1 MSTRKKSKWNCLYC
15 TQNTQYEHFFL
26 KDEVWKKIHNSSK
39 GMVCISCCE
48 KKLKRKL
55 NTTDFT
61 SAFINS
67 PKYGKKSL
75 LVLERLGA
83 KK

>member
-1 MSTRKKSKWNCLYC
+1 MSTRKKTKWNCLYC

-26 KDEVWKKIHNSSK
+26 SHSVWSKIHSSPK
-39 GMVCISCCE
+39 GMVCVQCCE
-48 KKLKRKL
+48 KKLGRELTSK
-55 NTTDFT
+55 DFT

-75 LVLERLGA
+75 LLLERLT
-83 KK
+83 K